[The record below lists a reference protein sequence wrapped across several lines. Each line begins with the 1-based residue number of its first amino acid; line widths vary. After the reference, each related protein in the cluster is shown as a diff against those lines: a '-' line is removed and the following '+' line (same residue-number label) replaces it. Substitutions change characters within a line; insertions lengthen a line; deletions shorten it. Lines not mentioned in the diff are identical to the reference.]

1 MKKECEIVEDL
12 LFGYSDDTLNAESK
26 KLVEEHLKG
35 CDECKKKLE
44 TIKKE
49 NDFKNKNDEVK
60 ALKYFKKFRR
70 KNMIKIIW
78 AVIGVLVLIVLG
90 IYSRK
95 FFIISK
101 IQSKVAELYSK
112 DNIYTEEVTVTGDGM
127 TSILRKYYK
136 DRKFKEVTTF
146 CNDSGENIFMT
157 NYIDLD
163 KKTLIKVNN
172 YSDTYEVYG
181 NKKFNDM
188 TEKTIYLDIYDAFLT
203 NKFET
208 IFLFNVDTIE
218 NAWGKYYV
226 FTYADDKTKE
236 SEFWVDAETLLPAK
250 YIQKEARITC
260 YNGTNIVKQISDEI
274 RLYNYSFDTV
284 TDEDLRIDLMN
295 MKQVE
300 AE

>member
-49 NDFKNKNDEVK
+49 NDFKNDEVK

-90 IYSRK
+90 IYLRK

-300 AE
+300 AK

>member
-49 NDFKNKNDEVK
+49 NDVTNDEVK

-70 KNMIKIIW
+70 KNMIKIILT
-78 AVIGVLVLIVLG
+78 VIGVLVLIVLG
-90 IYSRK
+90 IYLRK

-112 DNIYTEEVTVTGDGM
+112 DNIYNEEVTVTGDGM
-127 TSILRKYYK
+127 TSILKKYYK
-136 DRKFKEVTTF
+136 DRRSKEVTTF

-172 YSDTYEVYG
+172 YSDTYEVHE

-188 TEKTIYLDIYDAFLT
+188 TEKTLYLDIYDAFLT

-208 IFLFNVDTIE
+208 IFLFNVDAIE

-236 SEFWVDAETLLPAK
+236 NEFWVDAETLLPAK
-250 YIQKEARITC
+250 YIQKEARITY
-260 YNGTNIVKQISDEI
+260 YNDTDIVKQISDEI

-284 TDEDLRIDLMN
+284 TDEDLKIDLMN

-300 AE
+300 AK